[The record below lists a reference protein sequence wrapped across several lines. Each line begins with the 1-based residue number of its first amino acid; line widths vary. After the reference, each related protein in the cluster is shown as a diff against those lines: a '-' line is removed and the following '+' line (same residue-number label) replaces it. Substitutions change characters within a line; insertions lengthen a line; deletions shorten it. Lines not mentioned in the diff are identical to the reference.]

1 MSLILDALNKADRER
16 EYRDAVPDLKTV
28 HATPRQARNYRA
40 VWLIGGVVTALV
52 LAIALL
58 LVIWLRAP
66 APAPQ
71 DNVPAPTRESAPAKA
86 DPAPAEP
93 VALPQVATVPLENS
107 GAPVLELS
115 EALPPA
121 IMPVDQEVQALY
133 QTQQD
138 TQVMQVIEPA
148 IQPAAPQEAGSQTRR
163 SRSSVDE
170 ELARVLW
177 EESRRDSQRPLPTA
191 FPAEVP
197 TPVPAEVK
205 AVTAS
210 AEAKPLPAD
219 LPAEET
225 LAGYQSI
232 PFLHELPLTIQ
243 DSVPTLMYAKHDYDK
258 GFVVINKEELQMGS
272 AAKGGVLLE
281 RILADGV
288 LLSLNG
294 TQFKLSSLSSWVNY

>member
-16 EYRDAVPDLKTV
+16 EYRDAVPDLKTI
-28 HATPRQARNYRA
+28 HATPRQERNYRA

-71 DNVPAPTRESAPAKA
+71 DKVPVLTQDSAPAKA

-93 VALPQVATVPLENS
+93 VALPQVATAPLENS
-107 GAPVLELS
+107 VAPVVELS

-121 IMPVDQEVQALY
+121 VMPVDQEVQALY

-148 IQPAAPQEAGSQTRR
+148 IQPAAPQVAGAETRR

-177 EESRRDSQRPLPTA
+177 EESRRESLRPAP
-191 FPAEVP
+191 P
-197 TPVPAEVK
+197 PVPA
-205 AVTAS
+205 APTAS

-219 LPAEET
+219 LPVEET
-225 LAGYQSI
+225 LAGHQSI